1 MNDYTV
7 TGIILKAEPIGDYD
21 RRIVLL
27 TKERGKIS
35 VFAKGALR
43 PTNRFVACTM
53 PFVFGTFELYAGA
66 NSFSLNKAEVANY
79 FEVFRKDL
87 LLNAYGSYFL
97 EISDYYGRENADNIG
112 LMRLLY
118 KALLLLEEGKTDSD
132 FVKTVF
138 EMKAVMLDGEFPG
151 IPDEKDLPQ
160 GAKKAVRYIYDSKP
174 ENAFSFQVSEETF
187 KKLQKETES
196 ICKRTFE
203 RDFASLEMI
212 RFAKEMKET

>member
-1 MNDYTV
+1 MNDFTV

-53 PFVFGTFELYAGA
+53 PFVFGTFDLYAGA
-66 NSFSLNKAEVANY
+66 NSFSLNKAEISNY
-79 FEVFRKDL
+79 FEIFRKDL

-97 EISDYYGRENADNIG
+97 EIADYYGRENADNVG

-118 KALLLLEEGKTDSD
+118 RALLLLEEGKTDYD
-132 FVKTVF
+132 FIKTVF
-138 EMKAVMLDGEFPG
+138 EMKAIMLDGEFPD
-151 IPDEKDLPQ
+151 IPDANELPQ
-160 GAKKAVRYIYDSKP
+160 GAKKAIRYIYDARP
-174 ENAFSFQVSEETF
+174 ENAFAFQVSDETF
-187 KKLQKETES
+187 IKLSEQAES
-196 ICKRTFE
+196 VCKRTFDKE
-203 RDFASLEMI
+203 FASLEMI
-212 RFAKEMKET
+212 RFAKEMKE

>member
-1 MNDYTV
+1 MNDYAV
-7 TGIILKAEPIGDYD
+7 TGIVLKAEPIGDYD

-66 NSFSLNKAEVANY
+66 NSYSLNKADVQNY
-79 FEVFRKDL
+79 FEIFRKDL

-97 EISDYYGRENADNIG
+97 EIADYYGRENADNVA

-118 KALLLLEEGKTDSD
+118 KALLLLEEGKLPHS
-132 FVKTVF
+132 FIKTVY
-138 EMKAVMLDGEFPG
+138 EMKAIMLDGEFPG
-151 IPDEKDLPQ
+151 IPDEQELPQ
-160 GAKKAVRYIYDSKP
+160 GAKKAIRYIYDAKP
-174 ENAFSFQVSEETF
+174 ENAFSFQVSDETF
-187 KKLQKETES
+187 EKLQKQVREV
-196 ICKRTFE
+196 CKRTFDRE
-203 RDFASLEMI
+203 FVSLEMI
-212 RFAKEMKET
+212 RFADEMN